1 MDPRPY
7 LRVVWRWRWLILL
20 IVVTCALTS
29 GLVSYQLPK
38 AYSTSATGLVSPKQL
53 LPSGTSADLTQAP
66 NVDQLVETYVG
77 LLNTDPV
84 RSRLVMDGVPRS
96 ADQLKGAIVA
106 VRVPS
111 STLIKIT
118 ITDSEPAVAQAIA
131 RDIIPAFNA
140 SLADLQSKV
149 GVDSKSRLEALV
161 PWEVPTAAPTTP
173 VTPNIPRNVESAV
186 AASLVGAI
194 LLAFLIE
201 RLDSTVK
208 TEADL
213 RVRTGL
219 TVLGS
224 VVERPPHDLAPDEG
238 VETVVLT
245 HPTDPLA
252 EQYRA
257 IRTNVLF
264 SRVDSELRTLVVTSP
279 GPGEGKT
286 TTACN
291 LAVTL
296 AQAGNS
302 VILVDADFRRPALH
316 RVFGV
321 NADIGLGNLILG
333 DKTEDEVIQPTK
345 VPRLRVVCTGV
356 TPANPSELLG
366 SSSMQRTLERLC
378 AKADVV
384 MLDTPP
390 VTAVTDATVLGALVD
405 GVVVVVERGGTS
417 GAALTRSIE
426 TMQGVG
432 ARIIGLVLNRARAE
446 AGVGYYYYYGPHPA
460 DRPSQ
465 KRRDKRRGGPEP
477 EAQG

>member
-7 LRVVWRWRWLILL
+7 LRVVWRWRWLVVL

-29 GLVSYQLPK
+29 VLVSYQLPK
-38 AYSTSATGLVSPKQL
+38 AYATTATGLVSPKQL
-53 LPSGTSADLTQAP
+53 LPGGTPDATQAP
-66 NVDQLVETYVG
+66 NIDQLVETYVG
-77 LLNTDPV
+77 LINTDPV
-84 RSRLVMDGVPRS
+84 RSRLVKDGIPRS
-96 ADQLKGAIVA
+96 TDQLKGAITA
-106 VRVPS
+106 ARAPS

-118 ITDSEPAVAQAIA
+118 IVDSEPGVAQAIA

-140 SLADLQSKV
+140 SLDDLQTKV
-149 GVDSKSRLEALV
+149 GVDSKSRLDALV
-161 PWEVPTAAPTTP
+161 LWEVPATAPTTP
-173 VTPNIPRNVESAV
+173 ITPNIPRNVELAV

-213 RVRTGL
+213 REKTGL

-224 VVERPPHDLAPDEG
+224 VIERPAGDLDPDQG
-238 VETVVLT
+238 IETVVVT

-264 SRVDSELRTLVVTSP
+264 SRVDSELRTLIVTSP
-279 GPGEGKT
+279 SPGEGKT
-286 TTACN
+286 TTASN
-291 LAVTL
+291 LAVVL
-296 AQAGNS
+296 AQAGNN
-302 VILVDADFRRPALH
+302 VILVDADFRRPAIH
-316 RVFGV
+316 SVFGV
-321 NADIGLGNLILG
+321 NSDVGLGNLILG
-333 DKTEDEVIQPTK
+333 DKTEDEVLQSTK

-366 SSSMQRTLERLC
+366 SSSMQRALERLN

-384 MLDTPP
+384 ILDTPP
-390 VTAVTDATVLGALVD
+390 VTAVTDATVLSALVD

-417 GAALTRSIE
+417 FASLTRSIE

-432 ARIIGLVLNRARAE
+432 ARIIGLVLNKARAE
-446 AGVGYYYYYGPHPA
+446 AGVGYYYYYGPHPSG
-460 DRPSQ
+460 RKGQ
-465 KRRDKRRGGPEP
+465 RRKTPKP